1 MTNHGRI
8 SGDAPKTNLYVHV
21 FLFSSVAFTL
31 MAKASARCFC
41 ASGLESDAR
50 ARAAVLSTQARPSFP
65 LSKLFEEYQAI
76 TREETAIWRNSHIR
90 TVKEL
95 EDVTGHKAV
104 A

>member
-1 MTNHGRI
+1 M
-8 SGDAPKTNLYVHV
+8 
-21 FLFSSVAFTL
+21 
-31 MAKASARCFC
+31 
-41 ASGLESDAR
+41 
-50 ARAAVLSTQARPSFP
+50 STQARPSFP